1 MSLIGIAN
9 AIPWQPCIGFPVTH
23 GGGGGELVDQI
34 ANQYSFEF
42 DGVGS
47 YLSIDSSG
55 GLDTFHA
62 NPFSISLWFKYTG
75 GDRIL
80 VTKQET
86 ASTSTRVVYIY
97 TSAGNIS
104 WYGGGASPT
113 VTSSGGL
120 SDGNW
125 HHAVFVAE
133 SDTVAKIYI
142 DGVDDTADTAKDRIG
157 TGSNTAP
164 IILGTTYNQSGFWF
178 NGSMDEFAV
187 FDYAL
192 DSGQVDE
199 IYNATSAGPPAKTA
213 DLSTMATPPVAWYR
227 MGD

>member
-1 MSLIGIAN
+1 M
-9 AIPWQPCIGFPVTH
+9 FPFPFSFVAPAAS
-23 GGGGGELVDQI
+23 GLADIDNV
-34 ANQYSFEF
+34 YSMAF
-42 DGVGS
+42 DGVND
-47 YLSIDSSG
+47 YLSISSSG
-55 GLDTFHA
+55 SLDTFHA

-75 GDRIL
+75 GTRIL
-80 VTKQET
+80 IAKQQT

-97 TSAGNIS
+97 TSSGKIL
-104 WYGGGASPT
+104 WYGGGASPSK
-113 VTSSGGL
+113 TSSGGL

-125 HHAVFVAE
+125 HHVVFVAE

-142 DGVDDTADTAKDRIG
+142 DGVDDTDDVAKDRIG

-164 IILGTTYNQSGFWF
+164 IILGTTYNQSGFFF

-192 DSGQVDE
+192 DSDQVQE
-199 IYNATSAGPPAKTA
+199 IYDATSTAKTA
-213 DLSTMATPPVAWYR
+213 DLSSMATPPVAWYR